1 MKASQLGKFGAAEY
15 VTYCATLAGER
26 PPSAPQRKGASIVHE

>member
-15 VTYCATLAGER
+15 VTYCSTVAGER
-26 PPSAPQRKGASIVHE
+26 PPVRPAAEGRVDRS

>member
-15 VTYCATLAGER
+15 VTCCATVAGER
-26 PPSAPQRKGASIVHE
+26 PRPPRSGRAH